1 MHSAIA
7 ASCDFNARRKSHVL
21 CSLCCL
27 VFRNTRSRSLPLVA
41 AAAAAALSLSLLL
54 LFIRLLSLLLLL
66 LLLLLPLLLL
76 QRHRQRDTETERDT
90 QTQTERQK
98 DGHARDRPERPERE
112 EKTAC
117 LKGLHVLLVIDSVH
131 PVHSNHLTAQYC
143 SPQRTKLLKPCA
155 ASERQYSCPAG
166 PLRRKWLVCTN
177 NSCKIGVLK
186 STGRKARGPS

>member
-1 MHSAIA
+1 MPAGKAIYCA
-7 ASCDFNARRKSHVL
+7 L
-21 CSLCCL
+21 CVVWCL
-27 VFRNTRSRSLPLVA
+27 ATPGFARSLPLVAAAAA

-54 LFIRLLSLLLLL
+54 LLLRLLSPLLL
-66 LLLLLPLLLL
+66 LLLLLPPLLLL
-76 QRHRQRDTETERDT
+76 HRHRHERQRHRQRDREMDTRETDQRD
-90 QTQTERQK
+90 Q
-98 DGHARDRPERPERE
+98 RE
-112 EKTAC
+112 EKAAC
-117 LKGLHVLLVIDSVH
+117 LKGLHLLLVINSFH